1 MPDSFRSPVPAAREP
16 VTPVDLLESRELSPE
31 MMAYLWLA
39 VENKMSIV
47 FCGSRN
53 LNKSRYLD
61 ALSFFIPR
69 EASVA
74 SISVGHEWAVPHG
87 NWQDVRLSSAEEM
100 PAHIWG
106 SQAKKSDYLVIERL
120 ERIGLAMAPFP
131 MAGGKSVC
139 SAVDFDDFDD
149 FVKSVT
155 GATPLMHKVQLTP
168 FNVIATVKG
177 MQDSDSMGDCK
188 RTPQPLNQKVA
199 FITEMVGYNQ
209 NNDKIIVNE
218 PYWWEK
224 KGEQSA
230 PHHFDWFFFSGH
242 SFLYDMMMDQKK
254 WSAPEMEAEILR
266 RTDFLRWLFHQK
278 KSEPAEILSELVAYA
293 QNPIAVSHRCS
304 ENMKGVV
311 LPIDGAMQNGTPL
324 PRTKA
329 RLREI

>member
-1 MPDSFRSPVPAAREP
+1 MPAAREP

-39 VENKMSIV
+39 VDNKMSIV

-53 LNKSRYLD
+53 LDKSRYLD
-61 ALSFFIPR
+61 ALSFFIPG

-100 PAHIWG
+100 PPHIWG

-131 MAGGKSVC
+131 MAAGKSVC
-139 SAVDFDDFDD
+139 SAVDFEDLDD
-149 FVKSVT
+149 FVKSAT
-155 GATPLMHKVQLTP
+155 GTTPLMHKVQLTSL
-168 FNVIATVKG
+168 NMIATVKG
-177 MQDSDSMGDCK
+177 TPDTDSTGNSEG
-188 RTPQPLNQKVA
+188 TSHPSNQKVA
-199 FITEMVGYNQ
+199 IITEMVGYNQ
-209 NNDKIIVNE
+209 TTDKIVVNE

-224 KGEQSA
+224 KGKQSA
-230 PHHFDWFFFSGH
+230 PHQFDWFFFSGH
-242 SFLYDMMMDQKK
+242 SFLYEMMMDQKK
-254 WSAPEMEAEILR
+254 WSAPEMEAEIIR

-278 KSEPAEILSELVAYA
+278 KSEPAEILSEIAAYA
-293 QNPIAVSHRCS
+293 RDPIAVSRRCS
-304 ENMKGVV
+304 ESLQGVV

>member
-1 MPDSFRSPVPAAREP
+1 MPDSSKSLAPAAREP
-16 VTPVDLLESRELSPE
+16 VTPVDLLESSELSPE

-47 FCGSRN
+47 FCGPRN
-53 LNKSRYLD
+53 LNKSQYLD
-61 ALSFFIPR
+61 ALSFFIPS

-74 SISVGHEWAVPHG
+74 RISLGHEWAIPRV

-100 PAHIWG
+100 PPHIWG
-106 SQAKKSDYLVIERL
+106 SQAKKLDYLVIERL
-120 ERIGLAMAPFP
+120 ERTGLAMAPFP

-139 SAVDFDDFDD
+139 SAVDFDDLDD
-149 FVKSVT
+149 FINSVT
-155 GATPLMHKVQLTP
+155 GPTPLMHKVQLTP
-168 FNVIATVKG
+168 FNVIATIKG
-177 MQDSDSMGDCK
+177 VPNSESTGDCE
-188 RTPQPLNQKVA
+188 RTQHPLNQKVA
-199 FITEMVGYNQ
+199 VITEMVGYNQ

-224 KGEQSA
+224 KGKQSA
-230 PHHFDWFFFSGH
+230 PRHFDWFFFSGH
-242 SFLYDMMMDQKK
+242 SFLYEMMMDQKK

-266 RTDFLRWLFHQK
+266 RTDLLRWLFHQK
-278 KSEPAEILSELVAYA
+278 KSDPAEILSELTAYA
-293 QNPIAVSHRCS
+293 QDPIAVSRRCS
-304 ENMKGVV
+304 ENLKGVV